1 METSLYLPVKGFL
14 EKAGYTVKGEVGG
27 CDLVGLSDD
36 DQPVVVIC
44 ELKLSF
50 NLELILQ
57 AVDRAAI
64 ADEIWIAARIS
75 AKGRGRE
82 ADKRYR
88 DLCRRLGIGML
99 GISDSGDVSVVVGSV
114 SPMPRTNPKRRSRL
128 MREHQRR
135 RGDPAV
141 GGSTRAPIMTA
152 YRQQAL
158 GCALALASGP
168 LRVRQVRS
176 SIPDAGKILL
186 ANVYGWFE
194 RLDRGVYDLTDA
206 GREALQRWPQQDM
219 PATAAIPD

>member
-14 EKAGYTVKGEVGG
+14 EKAGYVVKGEVGG
-27 CDLVGLSDD
+27 CDLVGLSDGD
-36 DQPVVVIC
+36 PPVIVIC

-57 AVDRAAI
+57 AVDRAVA
-64 ADEIWIAARIS
+64 ADEIWIAARVS
-75 AKGRGRE
+75 ARGKGRE

-99 GISDSGDVSVVVGSV
+99 GVSDAGGVSIIVGSV
-114 SPMPRTNPKRRSRL
+114 SPMPRTDPKRRSKL

-141 GGSTRAPIMTA
+141 GGSTRMPVMTA

-158 GCALALASGP
+158 GCAAALASGP
-168 LRVRQVRS
+168 MRVRDIRS
-176 SIPDAGKILL
+176 SVPDAGKILL
-186 ANVYGWFE
+186 SNVYGWFE
-194 RLDRGVYDLTDA
+194 RLERGVYNLTDA
-206 GREALQRWPQQDM
+206 GREALQRWPQQEM
-219 PATAAIPD
+219 ETTKAAPA